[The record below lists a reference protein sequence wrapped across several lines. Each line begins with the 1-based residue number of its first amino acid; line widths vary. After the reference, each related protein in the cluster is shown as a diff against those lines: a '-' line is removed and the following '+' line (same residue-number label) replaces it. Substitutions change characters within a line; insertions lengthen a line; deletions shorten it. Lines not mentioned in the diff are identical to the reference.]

1 MRFSQARLSSGFSQ
15 SGKVHHQQGNR
26 CRNDCCHCG
35 NQQYL
40 VIDILHDFFCFG
52 PDIRGSKSRLTEHHG
67 HHHAQKSG
75 VCYSGNGDVGP
86 KPVFMFRLP
95 WDLGIITFFNL
106 QTSCIF
112 LLKTIKKTTPA
123 LDVVFQTTGLERK
136 KTPCKK
142 VSFCRR
148 IRFWI

>member
-1 MRFSQARLSSGFSQ
+1 MDIITHRKAVYAILATGMWGRSRFSCSGF
-15 SGKVHHQQGNR
+15 
-26 CRNDCCHCG
+26 
-35 NQQYL
+35 
-40 VIDILHDFFCFG
+40 
-52 PDIRGSKSRLTEHHG
+52 RG
-67 HHHAQKSG
+67 
-75 VCYSGNGDVGP
+75 
-86 KPVFMFRLP
+86 
-95 WDLGIITFFNL
+95 DLGIITFFNL